1 MTTQCVLPLSRSS
14 HLFSFKRQKIA
25 KTDDKNC
32 PVYMPDI
39 NDVVFT
45 GLDGKANDAINYS
58 VVKGS
63 DSERD
68 HKKKILHFMPP
79 VPV

>member
-1 MTTQCVLPLSRSS
+1 
-14 HLFSFKRQKIA
+14 
-25 KTDDKNC
+25 
-32 PVYMPDI
+32 MPDI

>member
-1 MTTQCVLPLSRSS
+1 VYFHYQGRHIYLVSS
-14 HLFSFKRQKIA
+14 DKKIA